1 MHSLSKPQ
9 LLALLG
15 AARAYRERDWL
26 MIVVAFN
33 HGLRA
38 SEVVGLTR
46 DSIRDGFLTVQ
57 RLKGSNKTTQELVEH
72 AEPLL
77 NERQPLFDYT
87 AHFLNTDKIFPISRQ
102 QFWRIVRKHGKQA
115 GIPSHL
121 CHPHTMKH
129 SIAAQTIAKAGI
141 ENVRVHLG
149 HKSIASTGEYLK
161 VSEPDASAAVRGA
174 LD

>member
-1 MHSLSKPQ
+1 MHALSKPQ
-9 LLALLG
+9 LLAILG
-15 AARAYRERDWL
+15 IAKRYRERDWL
-26 MIVVAFN
+26 MIVMAFN

-46 DSIRDGFLTVQ
+46 DSIKDGFLTVQ

-72 AEPLL
+72 GEPLL

-87 AHFLNTDKIFPISRQ
+87 AHLLSNQRIFPITRQ
-102 QFWRIVRKHGKQA
+102 QFWNIVRKHGKAA

-129 SIAAQTIAKAGI
+129 SIAAQTVKKAGI
-141 ENVRVHLG
+141 ENVRQHLG
-149 HKSIASTGEYLK
+149 HKSISSTGEYLK
-161 VSEPDASAAVRGA
+161 VSDADASAAIRGA